1 MKTLIQGLALSSL
14 LISAPLLAAD
24 AVCTSNC
31 HPFYFGISGG
41 YGSTTWYGL
50 VPDKKHQNDAM
61 TLSTPINTRE
71 GGAVWGALLGYEV
84 LPYLAVEAFYMRYAD
99 ATLYFN
105 TDSIFFLDTNQ
116 TTLVT
121 STETAGVI
129 AKILMVIPHTQI
141 RAFSGGGA
149 AIIHRWDNLNDAR
162 RLSPTFQ
169 IGANYN
175 ITPHLM
181 LELTGSYT
189 AGFGVSE
196 LQPANDYMPFLYA
209 AYFSIAYKI

>member
-1 MKTLIQGLALSSL
+1 MKPILHGLSL
-14 LISAPLLAAD
+14 LTLLLTAPAFAAE
-24 AVCTSNC
+24 AVCTTNC
-31 HPFYFGISGG
+31 HPFYVGVSGG

-61 TLSTPINTRE
+61 TLSTPISTRE
-71 GGAVWGALLGYEV
+71 GGAVWGFLMGYEV
-84 LPYLAVEAFYMRYAD
+84 LPYLAIEAFYMRYPD

-105 TDSIFFLDTNQ
+105 TDSIYYLDTNQ
-116 TTLVT
+116 TTLT
-121 STETAGVI
+121 SSTETAGVV
-129 AKILMVIPHTQI
+129 AKILMLIPHTQI
-141 RAFSGGGA
+141 RAFSGAGA
-149 AIIHRWDNLNDAR
+149 AVIHRWDKLNEAR
-162 RLSPTFQ
+162 RTSPTFV

-181 LELTGSYT
+181 MELTGSYT

-209 AYFSIAYKI
+209 GYLTLAYKI

>member
-1 MKTLIQGLALSSL
+1 MKALLQGLALSTL
-14 LISAPLLAAD
+14 FLAAPLYAAET
-24 AVCTSNC
+24 ACSTNC
-31 HPFYFGISGG
+31 HPFYAGFIGG

-50 VPDKKHQNDAM
+50 VPDVKHQNDAM
-61 TLSTPINTRE
+61 TLSTPISTRE
-71 GGAVWGALLGYEV
+71 GGAVWGVLAGYEV
-84 LPYLAVEAFYMRYAD
+84 LHYLAVEAFYMRYPD

-105 TDSIFFLDTNQ
+105 TDSIFFLDSNQ

-129 AKILMVIPHTQI
+129 AKILMTIPHTQI
-141 RAFSGGGA
+141 RAFSGAGA
-149 AIIHRWDNLNDAR
+149 AMIHRWDNLNDAR
-162 RLSPTFQ
+162 RVSPTFE

-189 AGFGVSE
+189 AGFGESE
-196 LQPANDYMPFLYA
+196 LQPADDYMPFLYA
-209 AYFSIAYKI
+209 AYFTIAYKI